1 MQNLCWSIVT
11 SLQDKDELETLRN
24 YHTDS
29 LLRIADLERRVQIA
43 EQSALLKESAITDL
57 MKQQTQKSGRKKSK
71 GKHDVDGAHLIAKID
86 DFQKIEEQ
94 FKSDLQQ
101 KEEQR
106 CQATQQVIALR
117 EELNSSRHHIENLQ
131 HRYKEMVDANQKM
144 EGEMKQLHEITPEDI
159 PEDVDVRVLVSQLQ
173 ARVSTLERE
182 NQQVKEHTKQQSKHI
197 QIMKQREEGIKVR
210 ICIYVIRCIES
221 TV

>member
-1 MQNLCWSIVT
+1 M
-11 SLQDKDELETLRN
+11 KDELETLKKD
-24 YHTDS
+24 HAVG
-29 LLRIADLERRVQIA
+29 LLKITELERQVHVAERSARSKEDTIADLIKA
-43 EQSALLKESAITDL
+43 
-57 MKQQTQKSGRKKSK
+57 QKLQSGRK
-71 GKHDVDGAHLIAKID
+71 GKHDVNGTQLIAKID
-86 DFQKIEEQ
+86 NFQKIEEQ
-94 FKSDLQQ
+94 FKSDLQH

-106 CQATQQVIALR
+106 FQATQQVIALR

-131 HRYKEMVDANQKM
+131 HKHKEMVDVNQKM
-144 EGEMKQLHEITPEDI
+144 EGEMKQLYEITPEDI
-159 PEDVDVRVLVSQLQ
+159 PEYVDVRVLVSQLQ